1 MQDKILKKRREC
13 DEESAEA
20 QFSGSINS
28 DMNAAAF
35 QTQMDKFHAAQG
47 HGYAAEQA
55 NHLYDKLT
63 GKDAVIVGGNNAK
76 NGPDRLVNGIYI
88 QTKYCK
94 TASDSVA
101 AAFQQGQYRYINF
114 DGSPMQLEVPSD
126 QYEKAVELMSNRI
139 KRGQIP
145 GISNPSDAANL
156 IRKGQFT
163 YQQSLNIVKFG
174 TIESLTFDAVNGA
187 IISTNALGI
196 SALITLAQCIW
207 RGDSFDIAIE
217 NALCSGIQIGGL
229 SFLNTVITS
238 QLMRTALPQ
247 ILSAPT
253 QQITHMMGAEA
264 SSTIANALRDGA
276 NIYGLSAM
284 NDILK
289 LLRGNIITSG
299 VMIALLSAQ
308 DIRNI
313 FQGRISGKQLFKNI
327 VSIAGGFSGG
337 TAGII
342 AGKYVLDLIAPGA
355 GSVTSLLV
363 SLAGGAIGG
372 NIGNSATRSI
382 VGEFIEDDAVA
393 LTRIIEDS
401 FCQLA
406 QDYLLTQEE
415 IDIILG
421 EIARVLQNG
430 VLLDMFASSNRQDFA
445 DRLVQEQIER
455 LIRGRARI
463 YLPND
468 TELVQNIQAL
478 IKDASN
484 GTGIF
489 SAITPTESNPVDV
502 GRELTG
508 QELSVHAA
516 RKGIYAAK
524 QINIVQKQGERKLAQ
539 MASDEKK
546 FQTDCHALRSE
557 RQKMKD
563 ELFALL
569 EGENK

>member
-13 DEESAEA
+13 DEESAEV

-63 GKDAVIVGGNNAK
+63 GKDSAIVGGNNAK
-76 NGPDRLVNGIYI
+76 NGPDRLVNGTYI

-101 AAFQQGQYRYINF
+101 AAFQQGQYRYINL

-126 QYEKAVELMSNRI
+126 QYEKAVELISNRI

-145 GISNPSDAANL
+145 GISNPADAANL

-187 IISTNALGI
+187 IISTNAFGI

-247 ILSAPT
+247 MLSAPT

-284 NDILK
+284 NDISK

-299 VMIALLSAQ
+299 VMIVLLSAQ

-342 AGKYVLDLIAPGA
+342 AGKYVLNLIAPGA
-355 GSVTSLLV
+355 GSVTSLFV

-382 VGEFIEDDAVA
+382 VGKFIEDDAVA

-415 IDIILG
+415 IDIILE

-445 DRLVQEQIER
+445 DRLVQEQIEQ

-489 SAITPTESNPVDV
+489 SATSPTESNPVDV

-524 QINIVQKQGERKLAQ
+524 QINIVQKQGEHKLAQ

-569 EGENK
+569 EGEDK